1 MEIFGK
7 IEAKQCT
14 ISVICVDVG
23 NAHLVYLS
31 ASSGY
36 FPEMMC

>member
-1 MEIFGK
+1 
-7 IEAKQCT
+7 
-14 ISVICVDVG
+14 VDVG

-36 FPEMMC
+36 FPEMMCWSWSQVANHCN